1 MYLHLGVGKVIR
13 TKDIVGIFDIDK
25 TTHGAITKGFLSNAE
40 RACKVR
46 TVGSDIPRSF
56 TLTENGEVF
65 ISQISPAALASRVD
79 RAEDA
84 ERRAGDAERCAGDAE
99 RRAGDA
105 FEKAPPTPPAK
116 L

>member
-25 TTHGAITKGFLSNAE
+25 TTIGSVTKGFLSNAE
-40 RACKVR
+40 RAGKVH
-46 TVGSDIPRSF
+46 TVGNDIPRSF

-79 RAEDA
+79 RTE
-84 ERRAGDAERCAGDAE
+84 
-99 RRAGDA
+99 
-105 FEKAPPTPPAK
+105 
-116 L
+116 

>member
-25 TTHGAITKGFLSNAE
+25 TTLGAVTKSFLSGAE
-40 RACKVR
+40 SAGRVH

-65 ISQISPAALASRVD
+65 ISQISPAALTQRVD
-79 RAEDA
+79 RAEQEHEKSPDNGG
-84 ERRAGDAERCAGDAE
+84 ERVFGGHGKQR
-99 RRAGDA
+99 
-105 FEKAPPTPPAK
+105 
-116 L
+116 

>member
-84 ERRAGDAERCAGDAE
+84 ERRAGDA
-99 RRAGDA
+99 